1 MYEIP
6 NLSMEEVTKKFCDY
20 FGAGYTKITMPK
32 FIKILQ
38 YCWEAC
44 VDMNFDYN
52 PDGEDLEFLRGQ
64 DYMKVVLYEISQHYY
79 SGGSIGSSRR
89 CSYDKWFNNIRKLL
103 KNKPKTD
110 KEG

>member
-38 YCWEAC
+38 YCWEAN
-44 VDMNFDYN
+44 VDMNFDNN
-52 PDGEDLEFLRGQ
+52 PDWEDLEFLRGQ
-64 DYMKVVLYEISQHYY
+64 DYMKTVLYEISQHYY
-79 SGGSIGSSRR
+79 SGGSSCYGRGT
-89 CSYDKWFNNIRKLL
+89 YDKWFDNIRRLL

-110 KEG
+110 KEA